1 MLIIRY
7 VCTSV
12 PLKLGMQTPEH
23 NNNGNGKEQG
33 SIGVHKHI
41 VTLHVRNTQVLR
53 QLYTKQLC
61 N

>member
-1 MLIIRY
+1 MA
-7 VCTSV
+7 
-12 PLKLGMQTPEH
+12 LKLGMQTPEH

-41 VTLHVRNTQVLR
+41 VTLHARNTQGLR
-53 QLYTKQLC
+53 QLYTKQFC

>member
-1 MLIIRY
+1 MMA
-7 VCTSV
+7 
-12 PLKLGMQTPEH
+12 LKLSMQTPEH

-41 VTLHVRNTQVLR
+41 VTLHARNTQVLR
-53 QLYTKQLC
+53 QLYTKQFC